1 MRNTAERN
9 LSAMS
14 VKWSSKELANPR
26 ALSVIYDGEPIT
38 SRLRKWL
45 GKSKIVKEYDF
56 MSVSTI
62 FSYRLKDAWGFP
74 LCKVSVSV
82 GGSKSRVRYKIVNE
96 KRHSRQLNDDVIC
109 EINAI
114 MEAHPKIWTYDEF
127 SLEVPSGLLDGV
139 MNFFEFATLDG
150 KSVHFFA
157 SNIGEV
163 RDPDA
168 HFSLS
173 LSDRLNEE
181 NADREVIPIKAME
194 VVKTFDEIA
203 AVLVKAGVPKEY
215 FSLWP
220 K

>member
-1 MRNTAERN
+1 M
-9 LSAMS
+9 
-14 VKWSSKELANPR
+14 VKA
-26 ALSVIYDGEPIT
+26 YT
-38 SRLRKWL
+38 
-45 GKSKIVKEYDF
+45 
-56 MSVSTI
+56 
-62 FSYRLKDAWGFP
+62 
-74 LCKVSVSV
+74 
-82 GGSKSRVRYKIVNE
+82 
-96 KRHSRQLNDDVIC
+96 
-109 EINAI
+109 
-114 MEAHPKIWTYDEF
+114 
-127 SLEVPSGLLDGV
+127 
-139 MNFFEFATLDG
+139 
-150 KSVHFFA
+150 FFA

-173 LSDRLNEE
+173 LSDCLNEE

>member
-1 MRNTAERN
+1 
-9 LSAMS
+9 
-14 VKWSSKELANPR
+14 
-26 ALSVIYDGEPIT
+26 
-38 SRLRKWL
+38 
-45 GKSKIVKEYDF
+45 

-139 MNFFEFATLDG
+139 MNFLN
-150 KSVHFFA
+150 SQ
-157 SNIGEV
+157 
-163 RDPDA
+163 
-168 HFSLS
+168 
-173 LSDRLNEE
+173 RL
-181 NADREVIPIKAME
+181 M
-194 VVKTFDEIA
+194 
-203 AVLVKAGVPKEY
+203 VKAYTFLPPTSERFVIQMHI
-215 FSLWP
+215 FL
-220 K
+220 

>member
-1 MRNTAERN
+1 
-9 LSAMS
+9 
-14 VKWSSKELANPR
+14 
-26 ALSVIYDGEPIT
+26 
-38 SRLRKWL
+38 
-45 GKSKIVKEYDF
+45 

-139 MNFFEFATLDG
+139 MNFFEWL
-150 KSVHFFA
+150 
-157 SNIGEV
+157 
-163 RDPDA
+163 
-168 HFSLS
+168 
-173 LSDRLNEE
+173 
-181 NADREVIPIKAME
+181 
-194 VVKTFDEIA
+194 IA
-203 AVLVKAGVPKEY
+203 
-215 FSLWP
+215 
-220 K
+220 

>member
-1 MRNTAERN
+1 
-9 LSAMS
+9 
-14 VKWSSKELANPR
+14 
-26 ALSVIYDGEPIT
+26 
-38 SRLRKWL
+38 
-45 GKSKIVKEYDF
+45 

-173 LSDRLNEE
+173 LSFGANPVFLQEE
-181 NADREVIPIKAME
+181 KLELASYQFCMQIYGGDFPEEFQDIFYLDDAIGYLFLSKEEKAND
-194 VVKTFDEIA
+194 V
-203 AVLVKAGVPKEY
+203 GV
-215 FSLWP
+215 FFVQCT
-220 K
+220 